1 MGHCSSTLADGSV
14 IVTGGETVSN
24 RFGTRLTEVFNA
36 TTLRWEKR
44 ADMQQGR
51 FYHVCTSVWLETNPS
66 VEQNDGI
73 IAQQVQPYHRLG
85 LVVAGGRMLNT
96 LHIFINPGAYR
107 DKEHVRHSISSV
119 ELYVPWNNT
128 WVNLPL
134 LPFVELN
141 YRMVATQVMSLSMYG
156 LSKFCLLGGDYQVS
170 KNAAIGT
177 NGVWELLWNDTSRS
191 YSWEEGIDIRLRK
204 LS

>member
-1 MGHCSSTLADGSV
+1 M
-14 IVTGGETVSN
+14 
-24 RFGTRLTEVFNA
+24 
-36 TTLRWEKR
+36 
-44 ADMQQGR
+44 
-51 FYHVCTSVWLETNPS
+51 
-66 VEQNDGI
+66 
-73 IAQQVQPYHRLG
+73 
-85 LVVAGGRMLNT
+85 
-96 LHIFINPGAYR
+96 
-107 DKEHVRHSISSV
+107 EHVRHSISSV

-156 LSKFCLLGGDYQVS
+156 LSKLCLLGGDYQVS

-191 YSWEEGIDIRLRK
+191 YSWEEGMDINLRK